1 MRAIAGRKIKKVG
14 VTRYELGEEV
24 QYEQGEEVQ
33 YELGEEVQYE
43 LGEEEKYEQGG
54 GAWRKAGYPSQV
66 TTVK

>member
-1 MRAIAGRKIKKVG
+1 MSP
-14 VTRYELGEEV
+14 
-24 QYEQGEEVQ
+24 EVQ